1 MVHTH
6 KTILK
11 LPLPQFVMSHGMVFV
26 IAAVMFFLIGRMWQ
40 KTNRIG
46 IKSRVPRESP
56 HVQIHHRPARGLRG
70 KPAQPAHLTIQGPQ
84 SNPYGRYPPVRNL
97 VPTSA
102 EIGKE
107 VMVGYLVP
115 KDQELTQS
123 LDDHMHFPLYKVRI
137 DRRGYTFEYFT
148 YHDGVR
154 LYVRSRRDGTKTCH
168 RNSGTDGCAELYGG
182 DLIKLNVNEAEYKV
196 VLYAR

>member
-1 MVHTH
+1 
-6 KTILK
+6 
-11 LPLPQFVMSHGMVFV
+11 MVFV

-46 IKSRVPRESP
+46 IQSRVPRESH

-84 SNPYGRYPPVRNL
+84 SNPYGRYPPVRNLVPTSSDPYARYPPMRHL

-137 DRRGYTFEYFT
+137 DRRGYTFEYYT
-148 YHDGVR
+148 YNDGVR

-168 RNSGTDGCAELYGG
+168 RNSGTDGCHELHEN
-182 DLIKLNVNEAEYKV
+182 DLIKLNVNEAEYV
-196 VLYAR
+196 VKLYAR